1 MARVLLECG
10 NALVTLD
17 RVEGLRAAGHEVTTC
32 SGPSHHDCPVLA
44 GRSCDAIDDA
54 DVVVSCLGDKTLR
67 VVLASR
73 LQHPDRPIIAVLAD
87 SEVEGDAPLVDGVMI
102 VPPGVDDLALA
113 ATVQR
118 CLDERSAP

>member
-10 NALVTLD
+10 NALVTMD

-44 GRSCDAIDDA
+44 GRSCGAVDDA

-67 VVLASR
+67 VALATK
-73 LQHPDRPIIAVLAD
+73 LQHADRPVVAMLAD
-87 SEVEGDAPLVDGVMI
+87 SDVNGVAPLVDGVVI
-102 VPPGVDDLALA
+102 VPLGVGDLALA

-118 CLDERSAP
+118 CLDEGSAS